1 MTVRSPATTRLL
13 ALAFAFVGLTL
24 AVVLLHGAPAGAQER
39 AAATEAGL
47 VKIKLD
53 PRMANSLRRTGVS
66 LRATGAASSRARSL
80 RIPVSEGTVGST
92 AQLANLGGLKLVAA
106 GKGKQR
112 KRVVRLRTLR
122 TVLADGAGYV
132 TARFRGRQVTLLR
145 IGDTGDAPYDP
156 LTGRVALA
164 WSRVAFDEP
173 TAASLADRLGVE
185 RLRTRVG
192 VVSIDATVD
201 RAPVEQTE
209 AQVRPRPPSATDI
222 VGGSLTWRARP
233 SWVDYLHAAGAQGG
247 TRTSAGAT
255 DGPAEVVPPS
265 STPRVYQY
273 DFPFASG
280 WYDAASDTA
289 NVGFSGTVT
298 YFKLI
303 QPFNIDL
310 DTSNPVVELGG
321 AEPRLLATLNGRGNN
336 SDQQDRT
343 ALIVDL
349 DQAAVAPVVTSGP
362 GTTTYTW
369 TSIPGKNPSGSTT
382 WPIAGYYQPGDAW
395 GTVTVSLTV
404 AS

>member
-1 MTVRSPATTRLL
+1 MAERFCNVRFL
-13 ALAFAFVGLTL
+13 ALAFGCLGLVL
-24 AVVLLHGAPAGAQER
+24 AVALLHGARAGAQER
-39 AAATEAGL
+39 ADADNAGL

-53 PRMANSLRRTGVS
+53 PRTANSLRRNGVS
-66 LRATGAASSRARSL
+66 VRASGAASSRVRSL
-80 RIPVSEGTVGST
+80 RIPVSEGMVGST
-92 AQLANLGGLKLVAA
+92 AQLTNRGGLKLIAA
-106 GKGKQR
+106 GEGKRR
-112 KRVVRLRTLR
+112 KRVVRLRSLR

-156 LTGRVALA
+156 LTGRVALG
-164 WSRVAFDEP
+164 WSRVAFDES
-173 TAASLADRLGVE
+173 TAATLAGRLGVK
-185 RLRTRVG
+185 RLRTRLG
-192 VVSIDATVD
+192 VVSIDATVA
-201 RAPVEQTE
+201 RAPAEQTE
-209 AQVRPRPPSATDI
+209 AEVRPRPGSAVDVI
-222 VGGSLTWRARP
+222 AGSLTWRARP
-233 SWVDYLHAAGAQGG
+233 SWVDYLHAAGDQGG

-255 DGPAEVVPPS
+255 DGPAEIIPPS
-265 STPRVYQY
+265 STARVYQY

-321 AEPRLLATLNGRGNN
+321 SEPQLLATLNGRGNN

-349 DQAAVAPVVTSGP
+349 DQAAVTPVVTSAP

-369 TSIPGKNPSGSTT
+369 TSIPGKNPSGTTT